1 MAKTSCSV
9 CGGGIDTESSPS
21 GMCVRCSERAARK
34 SPLAVTTPQAGSL
47 DVGALY
53 GLVGHLGAPP
63 EPTHAEAVTPPKAP
77 PPAPAPFLDAT
88 RSAERPPVVAVF
100 PAAAEPPAAEVGAV
114 PAVEHET
121 PKHEHAKP
129 AHHGKKH
136 G

>member
-1 MAKTSCSV
+1 MAKASCSV

-34 SPLAVTTPQAGSL
+34 SPLAI
-47 DVGALY
+47 
-53 GLVGHLGAPP
+53 
-63 EPTHAEAVTPPKAP
+63 TPPKAAP

-121 PKHEHAKP
+121 PKHEHKP

-136 G
+136 GG